1 MSQKRYKVYINV
13 EMVASDMDIKT
24 ATLLIKALFEEY
36 YNEPNMVIT
45 IREMERTEPCDVDG

>member
-1 MSQKRYKVYINV
+1 MSQKRYKVYANL

-24 ATLLIKALFEEY
+24 ATLLIRMLFEEY

-45 IREMERTEPCDVDG
+45 IREMERVEPCEVDG

>member
-1 MSQKRYKVYINV
+1 MINKRYKVYVNL

-24 ATLLIKALFEEY
+24 ATLLIRMLFDEY

-45 IREMERTEPCDVDG
+45 IREMERTEACD